1 MCVCVCVESLV
12 TFHNMCVCM
21 WVGGKFSNLSQCG
34 YMEGGRGS
42 LLNAVGGESS
52 EKMELDPYN

>member
-1 MCVCVCVESLV
+1 
-12 TFHNMCVCM
+12 M

-34 YMEGGRGS
+34 YMEGGGS